1 MLTPEA
7 RGETVGQ
14 RRASLR
20 SMNPSDIGRFRKAL
34 LGLRAELG
42 RLEAAAEGAADTV
55 ELDQSR
61 VGRLSRMDALQAQ
74 QMARETARRRR
85 QQIERIDGA
94 LRRIE
99 SGDFGGCFACGE
111 PIDLRRLA
119 ADPTH
124 TRCIRCAEG

>member
-1 MLTPEA
+1 M
-7 RGETVGQ
+7 G
-14 RRASLR
+14 RASLR
-20 SMNPSDIGRFRKAL
+20 PVDPADIERFREAL
-34 LGLRAELG
+34 LARRIELG

-55 ELDQSR
+55 ELDQSK
-61 VGRLSRMDALQAQ
+61 VGRLSRIDALQAQ
-74 QMARETARRRR
+74 QMALETARRRR
-85 QQIERIDGA
+85 QELARIDGA